1 MLGQGSPSLDQIVV
15 KKTMRITLNRIQLL
29 STIPNKNICLNLF
42 IFLITRFVISHLSPP
57 HWHCINEVK
66 QGLKITLSSRVLGG
80 SVISNQDNLEIILTG
95 VDMFMNKIPVV
106 VLAQSPGD
114 VTLQF

>member
-1 MLGQGSPSLDQIVV
+1 
-15 KKTMRITLNRIQLL
+15 MRITLNKIQLL
-29 STIPNKNICLNLF
+29 LAILNKNICLNVF
-42 IFLITRFVISHLSPP
+42 ILLKTRFVISHLSPP

-66 QGLKITLSSRVLGG
+66 QGLQVTLSSRVLGG
-80 SVISNQDNLEIILTG
+80 SVISNQDNLEIILAG